1 MIKQIFT
8 TISRFN
14 ISNIL
19 FLSIFTI
26 SFVVSFLIF
35 ISLIGNIPN
44 LEQVRSVSTLIQVNY
59 FFVII
64 LIIISI
70 RNIVNIFY
78 SQKLKS
84 KFKIKIT
91 SLFIFITLIPA
102 FLITVFSFIFFD
114 QGLKIWFND
123 KIKKVVIGSKE
134 ISESYFNEHTSN
146 IKNDILFIKNEIS
159 SEKIVFFTDKERL
172 TEYIN
177 YFVEIKGLDEAIIF
191 ESSGQLLAKVGTF
204 LIESESAPPLWSFII
219 ADEGNIAVFPNEE
232 NTKVRALIKL
242 QRVIPTYLYIG
253 KNVDSNVLSR
263 VESVNLTAKE
273 YFSLNQRLD
282 DFQKQ
287 FNELFLAINFLM
299 ILLSIWFGLRFS
311 GKLIEPIM
319 EIISDSEKIIQ
330 NDFSARIRIF
340 EEKNEFNI
348 LSKVLNKMLDTLNH
362 QKNKLF
368 EANEIINLR
377 RKFTEKIIN
386 EVSTGIIHL
395 DINNKITIWNK
406 KSREIFNYDNKKT
419 FFIKNKDIKN
429 IVENFYKDEKFNK
442 EVQLKTII
450 KNQLKI
456 INIKISKLK
465 EKKKTKG
472 LILSIDDVTELVE
485 AQKHAAWSNVARY
498 IAHEIKNPLTPIKLS
513 AQRLEKY
520 ITNEKNQSL
529 KDCTETIKRQ
539 VNNIQSLV
547 TEFSNFARMPESK
560 FSNHKLNEIIESQI
574 NSLKILDENITI
586 DYKNEIKD
594 IKLKCDYNQLSR
606 VFLNILKNSYE
617 SQTKSAKFIS
627 VKVSDGKG
635 FIDIYIEDNGDGF
648 PENRDKLFEPYI
660 TNKIDGTGLGLAI
673 CKKIIEDHGGEIYL
687 LNSNDFG
694 GASVRIKLYKV

>member
-1 MIKQIFT
+1 MIKQLFT
-8 TISRFN
+8 SISKFN

-19 FLSIFTI
+19 FLSTFII

-44 LEQVRSVSTLIQVNY
+44 LEQVKSVSTLIQVNY

-70 RNIVNIFY
+70 RNIINIFY
-78 SQKLKS
+78 LQKLKS

-159 SEKIVFFTDKERL
+159 NEKIVFFTDKERL

-177 YFVEIKGLDEAIIF
+177 YFVEIKGLDEAIVF

-273 YFSLNQRLD
+273 YFSLNQKLD

-330 NDFSARIRIF
+330 NDFSARIRVF
-340 EEKNEFNI
+340 EDKNEFSI

-368 EANEIINLR
+368 EANETINLR

-395 DINNKITIWNK
+395 DTKNRVTIWNK
-406 KSREIFNYDNKKT
+406 KSKEIFNYEDKKT
-419 FFIKNKDIKN
+419 FFTKNKDIKN
-429 IVENFYKDEKFNK
+429 IIENFYKEEKLNK
-442 EVQLKTII
+442 EIQLKTII
-450 KNQLKI
+450 ENQLKI

-465 EKKKTKG
+465 EKNKTKG

-513 AQRLEKY
+513 AQRLEKFL
-520 ITNEKNQSL
+520 INKNNQSL

-539 VNNIQSLV
+539 VNNIQNLV
-547 TEFSNFARMPESK
+547 TEFSNFARMPDSK
-560 FSNHKLNEIIESQI
+560 FKNQRLNEIIESQI
-574 NSLKILDENITI
+574 NSLKILDENII
-586 DYKNEIKD
+586 IEYNNDVKD

-617 SQTKSAKFIS
+617 SQTKNKKFIS
-627 VKVSDGKG
+627 VKVTDGID
-635 FIDIYIEDNGDGF
+635 FIDINIEDNGDGF

-687 LNSNDFG
+687 LNSDDFG

>member
-1 MIKQIFT
+1 MIKQLFT
-8 TISRFN
+8 SISKFN

-19 FLSIFTI
+19 FLSTFII

-44 LEQVRSVSTLIQVNY
+44 LEQVKSVSTLIQVNY

-70 RNIVNIFY
+70 RNIINIFY
-78 SQKLKS
+78 LQKLKS

-159 SEKIVFFTDKERL
+159 NEKIVFFTDKERL

-177 YFVEIKGLDEAIIF
+177 YFVEIKGLDEAIVF

-273 YFSLNQRLD
+273 YFSLNQKLD

-319 EIISDSEKIIQ
+319 EIISDSEKIIK
-330 NDFSARIRIF
+330 NDFSARIRVF
-340 EEKNEFNI
+340 EDKNEFSI

-368 EANEIINLR
+368 EANETINLR

-386 EVSTGIIHL
+386 DVSTGIIHL
-395 DINNKITIWNK
+395 DTKNRVTIWNK
-406 KSREIFNYDNKKT
+406 KSKEIFNYEDKKT
-419 FFIKNKDIKN
+419 FFTKNKDIRN
-429 IVENFYKDEKFNK
+429 IVENFYKEEKLNK
-442 EVQLKTII
+442 EIQLKTII
-450 KNQLKI
+450 ENQLKI

-465 EKKKTKG
+465 EKNKTRG

-513 AQRLEKY
+513 AQRLEKFL
-520 ITNEKNQSL
+520 INKNNQSL
-529 KDCTETIKRQ
+529 TDCTETIKRQ
-539 VNNIQSLV
+539 VNNIQNLV
-547 TEFSNFARMPESK
+547 TEFSNFARMPDSK
-560 FSNHKLNEIIESQI
+560 FKNQRLNEIIESQI
-574 NSLKILDENITI
+574 NSLKILDENII
-586 DYKNEIKD
+586 IEYNNEVKD

-617 SQTKSAKFIS
+617 SQTKNKKFIS
-627 VKVSDGKG
+627 VKVTDGID
-635 FIDIYIEDNGDGF
+635 FIDINIEDNGDGF
-648 PENRDKLFEPYI
+648 PKNRDKLFEPYI

-687 LNSNDFG
+687 LNSDDFG

>member
-1 MIKQIFT
+1 MIKQLFT
-8 TISRFN
+8 SISKFN

-19 FLSIFTI
+19 FLSTFII

-44 LEQVRSVSTLIQVNY
+44 LEQVKSVSTLIQVNY

-70 RNIVNIFY
+70 RNIINIFY
-78 SQKLKS
+78 LQKLKS

-159 SEKIVFFTDKERL
+159 NEKIVFFTDKERL

-177 YFVEIKGLDEAIIF
+177 YFVEIKGLDEAIVF

-273 YFSLNQRLD
+273 YFSLNQKLD

-319 EIISDSEKIIQ
+319 EIISDSEKIIK
-330 NDFSARIRIF
+330 NDFSARIRVF
-340 EEKNEFNI
+340 EDKNEFSI

-368 EANEIINLR
+368 EANETINLR

-395 DINNKITIWNK
+395 DTKNRVTIWNK
-406 KSREIFNYDNKKT
+406 KSKEIFNYEDKKT
-419 FFIKNKDIKN
+419 FFTKNKDIRN
-429 IVENFYKDEKFNK
+429 IVENFYKEEKLNK
-442 EVQLKTII
+442 EIQLKTII
-450 KNQLKI
+450 ENQLKI

-465 EKKKTKG
+465 EKNKTRG

-513 AQRLEKY
+513 AQRLEKFL
-520 ITNEKNQSL
+520 INKNNQSL
-529 KDCTETIKRQ
+529 TDCTETIKKQ
-539 VNNIQSLV
+539 VNNIQNLV
-547 TEFSNFARMPESK
+547 TEFSNFARMPDSK
-560 FSNHKLNEIIESQI
+560 FKNQRLNEIIESQI
-574 NSLKILDENITI
+574 NSLKILDDNII
-586 DYKNEIKD
+586 IEYNNDVKD

-617 SQTKSAKFIS
+617 SQTKNKKFIS
-627 VKVSDGKG
+627 VKVTDGID
-635 FIDIYIEDNGDGF
+635 FIDINIEDSGDGF

>member
-406 KSREIFNYDNKKT
+406 KSREIFNYDDKKT
-419 FFIKNKDIKN
+419 FFTKNKDIKN

-560 FSNHKLNEIIESQI
+560 FSNHRLNEIIESQI

>member
-1 MIKQIFT
+1 MIKHLFYY
-8 TISRFN
+8 ISKFN
-14 ISNIL
+14 ISNII

-44 LEQVRSVSTLIQVNY
+44 LEQVKSVSTLIQLNY

-64 LIIISI
+64 LIVISI
-70 RNIVNIFY
+70 RNIINIFY
-78 SQKLKS
+78 LQKLKS

-159 SEKIVFFTDKERL
+159 NEKIVFFTDKERL

-177 YFVEIKGLDEAIIF
+177 YFVEIKGLDEAIVF

-273 YFSLNQRLD
+273 YFSLTQKLD

-330 NDFSARIRIF
+330 NDFSARIRVF
-340 EEKNEFNI
+340 EDKNEFNI

-368 EANEIINLR
+368 KAKETINLR

-395 DINNKITIWNK
+395 DVNNKVTIWNK
-406 KSREIFNYDNKKT
+406 KSKEIFNHEDKKT
-419 FFIKNKDIKN
+419 FFTKNKDIKN
-429 IVENFYKDEKFNK
+429 IIENFYKEEKLNK
-442 EVQLKTII
+442 EIQFKTII

-465 EKKKTKG
+465 EKNRIKG

-485 AQKHAAWSNVARY
+485 AQKHAAWSNIARY

-513 AQRLEKY
+513 AQRLEKFL
-520 ITNEKNQSL
+520 INKNNQSL

-539 VNNIQSLV
+539 VNNIQGLV
-547 TEFSNFARMPESK
+547 TEFSNFARMPDSK
-560 FSNHKLNEIIESQI
+560 FKNQKLNEIIESQI

-586 DYKNEIKD
+586 EYNNEIKD

-617 SQTKSAKFIS
+617 SQTKNKKFIS
-627 VKVSDGKG
+627 VKVSDG
-635 FIDIYIEDNGDGF
+635 IDFVDIHIEDNGDGF

-687 LNSNDFG
+687 LNSDDFG